1 MAKREAQAHLLP
13 ALAGMPTREELK
25 LAEAGA
31 SRAAGGGSAVER
43 AEQALAERVEAF
55 TQASEALR
63 GEIRSFAAV
72 VAEAE
77 GRPAE
82 PELRLVVSRET
93 AEFEAIEEADKAE
106 EAADRPTPAQIAEF
120 FRVHEEREESA
131 PAQPASAEASHAIP
145 APARPRNLARERLY
159 ADVGGAII
167 GLAGAAALIDFVLLR

>member
-13 ALAGMPTREELK
+13 ALAGMPTQEELN
-25 LAEAGA
+25 LAGGA
-31 SRAAGGGSAVER
+31 SGPLGAGSAVER
-43 AEQALAERVEAF
+43 AEQALAERVTAF
-55 TQASEALR
+55 TEASDALR
-63 GEIRSFAAV
+63 AEIRSFAAV

-106 EAADRPTPAQIAEF
+106 EAADRPTPAQIADF
-120 FRVHEEREESA
+120 FRLHEKREDASA
-131 PAQPASAEASHAIP
+131 AQPAAASP
-145 APARPRNLARERLY
+145 ATPARTRNPARDRLY

-167 GLAGAAALIDFVLLR
+167 GLAGAAALINFVLLK